1 MSVGLPLVCSR
12 RSYFLPWVSV
22 RTRFGLVNGWSSTV
36 AALVFASAE
45 TSAMGFLALSSLLPQ
60 ADRVSAA
67 AATNAATSTVFLR
80 MDR

>member
-1 MSVGLPLVCSR
+1 MSVGLPLVRSR

-22 RTRFGLVNGWSSTV
+22 RTRSGLVNGWSSTV
-36 AALVFASAE
+36 AALVFAWAE
-45 TSAMGFLALSSLLPQ
+45 TSARGLLASSLLPQ

-80 MDR
+80 MDC